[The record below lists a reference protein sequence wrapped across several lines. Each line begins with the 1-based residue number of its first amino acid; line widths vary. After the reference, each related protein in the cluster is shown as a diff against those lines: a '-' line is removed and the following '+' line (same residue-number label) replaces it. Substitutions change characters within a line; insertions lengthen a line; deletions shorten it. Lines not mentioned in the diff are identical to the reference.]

1 MSRDNHSFRSRS
13 HFALPAAA
21 ALLGALSCSTAGFAQ
36 SDGTEPTNVQ
46 PVVVVTD
53 GLVAGSEVLL
63 EGGTVLPVGESLLP
77 GDIVV
82 GGALVNVANETK
94 VVLIAT
100 EVEFIYP
107 GDVLLTLDPGTPAW
121 RCACKCGGSWRVLN
135 VSAPDC
141 GVWGGGNLIGVT
153 CIDPNTNMPAQWTE
167 CIQVFDLPT
176 P

>member
-13 HFALPAAA
+13 PLAIPVALCG
-21 ALLGALSCSTAGFAQ
+21 ALLCSCSALAQ
-36 SDGTEPTNVQ
+36 SGENEPANVQ

-94 VVLIAT
+94 VVLIAA

-141 GVWGGGNLIGVT
+141 GLWGGGNLIGVA
-153 CIDPNTNMPAQWTE
+153 CIDPNTNQPSAWTE
-167 CIQVFDLPT
+167 CIQVFDIPT